1 MQLNTK
7 NIMKEKSQSSKELT
21 LEKKEIEKAFK
32 LGFVIFMIIDIII
45 GSLLVPEILDD
56 NNITFN
62 FLGFLPLNK
71 KLRKEKRYT
80 QKQLAEKLNVSFQAV
95 SKWETGDALP
105 EITKLKALADTFNVT
120 VDFLLDENKAE
131 FLQQSDSPSVS
142 VLDKYA
148 DKIDDC
154 VDNISN
160 KSGTF
165 FKKYGWISGIVLIL
179 FGIYRI
185 VINIFTIAPFLEF
198 NFFDSISGFAL
209 ILSIFQILIAI
220 AFIVGGIIIIKKFKP
235 KRTWFS
241 SPFNIHL
248 FSGNNNNTT

>member
-1 MQLNTK
+1 MKLYEKITLYRKK
-7 NIMKEKSQSSKELT
+7 NGLSQE
-21 LEKKEIEKAFK
+21 E
-32 LGFVIFMIIDIII
+32 
-45 GSLLVPEILDD
+45 
-56 NNITFN
+56 
-62 FLGFLPLNK
+62 
-71 KLRKEKRYT
+71 
-80 QKQLAEKLNVSFQAV
+80 LAEKIGVSRQAV

-165 FKKYGWISGIVLIL
+165 LKKYGWLSGIVLIL

-185 VINIFTIAPFLEF
+185 VINIFTIAPIFEF
-198 NFFDSISGFAL
+198 NFFDSSISGFAL
-209 ILSIFQILIAI
+209 ILSIFQILIGI
-220 AFIVGGIIIIKKFKP
+220 AFIVGGIIVIKKFKP

-248 FSGNNNNTT
+248 FSGNNNNTNT

>member
-1 MQLNTK
+1 MRLHEKITLYRKK
-7 NIMKEKSQSSKELT
+7 NGLSQE
-21 LEKKEIEKAFK
+21 E
-32 LGFVIFMIIDIII
+32 
-45 GSLLVPEILDD
+45 
-56 NNITFN
+56 
-62 FLGFLPLNK
+62 
-71 KLRKEKRYT
+71 
-80 QKQLAEKLNVSFQAV
+80 LAEKIGVSRQAV

-120 VDFLLDENKAE
+120 VDFLLDEGKTE
-131 FLQQSDSPSVS
+131 FLKQSEQPSVT

-148 DKIDDC
+148 DKIDNC

-165 FKKYGWISGIVLIL
+165 FKKYGWVSGVLLIL

-209 ILSIFQILIAI
+209 ILSIFQILIGV
-220 AFIVGGIIIIKKFKP
+220 AFIVGGIIVIKKFKP
-235 KRTWFS
+235 KRTWKS
-241 SPFNIHL
+241 SSF
-248 FSGNNNNTT
+248 

>member
-1 MQLNTK
+1 MKLYEKITLYRKK
-7 NIMKEKSQSSKELT
+7 NGLSQE
-21 LEKKEIEKAFK
+21 E
-32 LGFVIFMIIDIII
+32 
-45 GSLLVPEILDD
+45 
-56 NNITFN
+56 
-62 FLGFLPLNK
+62 
-71 KLRKEKRYT
+71 
-80 QKQLAEKLNVSFQAV
+80 LAEKIGVSRQAV

-120 VDFLLDENKAE
+120 VDFLLDDEKEE

-165 FKKYGWISGIVLIL
+165 FKKYGWLSGIVLIL

-185 VINIFTIAPFLEF
+185 VINIFTIAPIFEF
-198 NFFDSISGFAL
+198 NFFDSSISGFAL
-209 ILSIFQILIAI
+209 ILSIFQILIGI
-220 AFIVGGIIIIKKFKP
+220 AFIVGGIIVIKKFKP

-248 FSGNNNNTT
+248 FSGNNNNTNT

>member
-1 MQLNTK
+1 MKLYEKITLYRKK
-7 NIMKEKSQSSKELT
+7 NGLSQE
-21 LEKKEIEKAFK
+21 E
-32 LGFVIFMIIDIII
+32 
-45 GSLLVPEILDD
+45 
-56 NNITFN
+56 
-62 FLGFLPLNK
+62 
-71 KLRKEKRYT
+71 
-80 QKQLAEKLNVSFQAV
+80 LAEKIGVSRQAV

-105 EITKLKALADTFNVT
+105 EITKLKSLADTFNVT
-120 VDFLLDENKAE
+120 VDFLLDDEKEE

-185 VINIFTIAPFLEF
+185 VINIFTIAPIFEF
-198 NFFDSISGFAL
+198 NFFDSSISGFAL
-209 ILSIFQILIAI
+209 ILSIFQILIGI

-235 KRTWFS
+235 KRAWFS

-248 FSGNNNNTT
+248 FSGNNNNTNT

>member
-1 MQLNTK
+1 MKLYEKITLYRKK
-7 NIMKEKSQSSKELT
+7 NGLSQE
-21 LEKKEIEKAFK
+21 E
-32 LGFVIFMIIDIII
+32 
-45 GSLLVPEILDD
+45 
-56 NNITFN
+56 
-62 FLGFLPLNK
+62 
-71 KLRKEKRYT
+71 
-80 QKQLAEKLNVSFQAV
+80 LAEKIGVSRQAV

-120 VDFLLDENKAE
+120 VDFLLDDEKEE

-165 FKKYGWISGIVLIL
+165 FKKYGWLSGIVLIL

-185 VINIFTIAPFLEF
+185 VINIFTIAPIFEF
-198 NFFDSISGFAL
+198 NFFDSSISGFAL
-209 ILSIFQILIAI
+209 ILSIFQILIGI

-235 KRTWFS
+235 KKSWFKAS
-241 SPFNIHL
+241 DVLASGVFNLQIQHI
-248 FSGNNNNTT
+248 FT

>member
-1 MQLNTK
+1 MKLYEKITLYRKK
-7 NIMKEKSQSSKELT
+7 NGLSQE
-21 LEKKEIEKAFK
+21 E
-32 LGFVIFMIIDIII
+32 
-45 GSLLVPEILDD
+45 
-56 NNITFN
+56 
-62 FLGFLPLNK
+62 
-71 KLRKEKRYT
+71 
-80 QKQLAEKLNVSFQAV
+80 LAEKIGVSRQAV

-120 VDFLLDENKAE
+120 VDFLLDDEKEE

-148 DKIDDC
+148 DRIDDC

-165 FKKYGWISGIVLIL
+165 FKKYGWLSGIVLIL

-185 VINIFTIAPFLEF
+185 VINIFTIAPIFEF
-198 NFFDSISGFAL
+198 NFFDSSISGFAL
-209 ILSIFQILIAI
+209 ILSIFQILIGI

-248 FSGNNNNTT
+248 FSGNNNNTNT

>member
-1 MQLNTK
+1 MKLYEKITLYRKK
-7 NIMKEKSQSSKELT
+7 NGLSQE
-21 LEKKEIEKAFK
+21 E
-32 LGFVIFMIIDIII
+32 
-45 GSLLVPEILDD
+45 
-56 NNITFN
+56 
-62 FLGFLPLNK
+62 
-71 KLRKEKRYT
+71 
-80 QKQLAEKLNVSFQAV
+80 LAEKIGVSRQAV

-120 VDFLLDENKAE
+120 VDFLLDDEKEE

-165 FKKYGWISGIVLIL
+165 FKKYGWLSGIVLIL

-185 VINIFTIAPFLEF
+185 VINIFTIAPIFEF
-198 NFFDSISGFAL
+198 NFFDSSISGFAL
-209 ILSIFQILIAI
+209 ILSIFQILIGI

-248 FSGNNNNTT
+248 FSGNNNNTNT

>member
-1 MQLNTK
+1 MKLYEKITLYRKK
-7 NIMKEKSQSSKELT
+7 NGLSQE
-21 LEKKEIEKAFK
+21 E
-32 LGFVIFMIIDIII
+32 
-45 GSLLVPEILDD
+45 
-56 NNITFN
+56 
-62 FLGFLPLNK
+62 
-71 KLRKEKRYT
+71 
-80 QKQLAEKLNVSFQAV
+80 LAEKIGVSRQAV

-165 FKKYGWISGIVLIL
+165 FKKYGWLSGIVLIL

-185 VINIFTIAPFLEF
+185 VINIFTIAPIFEF
-198 NFFDSISGFAL
+198 NFFDSSISGFAL
-209 ILSIFQILIAI
+209 ILSIFQILIGI
-220 AFIVGGIIIIKKFKP
+220 AFIVGGIIVIKKFKP

>member
-1 MQLNTK
+1 MKLYEKITLYRKK
-7 NIMKEKSQSSKELT
+7 NGLSQE
-21 LEKKEIEKAFK
+21 E
-32 LGFVIFMIIDIII
+32 
-45 GSLLVPEILDD
+45 
-56 NNITFN
+56 
-62 FLGFLPLNK
+62 
-71 KLRKEKRYT
+71 
-80 QKQLAEKLNVSFQAV
+80 LAEKIGVSRQAV

-131 FLQQSDSPSVS
+131 FFQQSDSPSVS

-165 FKKYGWISGIVLIL
+165 LKKYGWLSGIVLIL

-185 VINIFTIAPFLEF
+185 VINIFTIAPIFEF
-198 NFFDSISGFAL
+198 NFFDSSISGFAL
-209 ILSIFQILIAI
+209 ILSIFQILIGI

-235 KRTWFS
+235 KKS
-241 SPFNIHL
+241 
-248 FSGNNNNTT
+248 